1 MEDLESFKE
10 ARLKM
15 DPTARKMSADQWKR
29 AFEAHLRAKER
40 VHGGRSDSQD
50 NAGSSKE
57 GRGRSNRAS
66 RRGLS
71 GRQGAGLAALR
82 QRVREE
88 SAYSDLRLI
97 VDILAWVAIAVLIL
111 TALVPLFFNTPI
123 PVSLVALLN
132 AMIGVI
138 SVIVARLLI
147 QVLIDI
153 PDIALYRMA
162 VAPGSELGPA
172 DPQDAD
178 TGRSE
183 ANR

>member
-1 MEDLESFKE
+1 VEDLESFKE

-29 AFEAHLRAKER
+29 AFDAHLRAKER
-40 VHGGRSDSQD
+40 VHGGRRDSQES
-50 NAGSSKE
+50 AGSSKE

-66 RRGLS
+66 RHGFSGHRGADPS
-71 GRQGAGLAALR
+71 AVR

-97 VDILAWVAIAVLIL
+97 VDILAWLAIAVVIL

-147 QVLIDI
+147 QVLIDV

-162 VAPGSELGPA
+162 AAPIPEKGPVDPPNA
-172 DPQDAD
+172 DA
-178 TGRSE
+178 GRSE
-183 ANR
+183 VDS